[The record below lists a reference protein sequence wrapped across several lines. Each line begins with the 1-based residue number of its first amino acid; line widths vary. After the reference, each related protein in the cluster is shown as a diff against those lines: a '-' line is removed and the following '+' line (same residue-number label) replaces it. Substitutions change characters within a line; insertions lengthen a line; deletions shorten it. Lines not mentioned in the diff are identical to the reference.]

1 MGFNVVCKRVQELK
15 SFIVMDI
22 LEKAQEME
30 RAGESV
36 IHLEI
41 GEPDFNTP
49 EAIKKAAVQ
58 ALERGETRYTHSLGA
73 RKLREA
79 ICAYYDETYGVRNLD
94 PDQVLITSG
103 TSPAFLVAMST
114 ILDRGEEVILSDPGY
129 ACHPN
134 FVRFLEGIPKA
145 IPVYEE
151 DAFQYRPESIRAAL
165 SPKTRAILINSPANP
180 TGNLL
185 SPERMAEIADMGKLI
200 LSDEIYHGLVY
211 EGRAHTMLEY
221 TNNCIVF
228 NGFSKLYAM
237 TGWRLGYLIVPP
249 EFIRPM
255 QIMLQNFF
263 ISANSVAQAA
273 GYAALTEPSVKADLR
288 QMWERYNRRRQFI
301 LRRIREI
308 GFGITVEPTGAFYVF
323 ANARRFTTDSYS
335 FAFEIL
341 EKARVGITPGVDF
354 GPNGEGYVR
363 FSYANSL
370 ANITEGLQR
379 IETYLQNRS

>member
-1 MGFNVVCKRVQELK
+1 
-15 SFIVMDI
+15 MDI

-151 DAFQYRPESIRAAL
+151 DAFQYRPETIRAAL

>member
-1 MGFNVVCKRVQELK
+1 VGFNVVCKRVQELK